1 MSNLGTNAGGE
12 KLIVA
17 EQKPLE
23 EIRRMITP
31 YERVLILGCG
41 TCMTVC
47 DAGGEREVSF
57 LHNALRLAQARSE
70 DRTHTFSEYTLKRQ
84 CDPEFLEPLVEKIA
98 DVDVI
103 LSLGC
108 GIGVQAIA
116 ERFPELPVLP
126 GVNTSF
132 MGMTKES
139 GVWDERCAACGDCR
153 LEDTAGICPIT
164 RCTKG
169 ILNGPCA
176 GTKNGKCEANKDM
189 DCAWILIYKRLER
202 LGQLEKMRRYYPH
215 RNFRT
220 IPRPKRITS
229 KASIDVG
236 GGDG

>member
-1 MSNLGTNAGGE
+1 
-12 KLIVA
+12 
-17 EQKPLE
+17 
-23 EIRRMITP
+23 MISP

-57 LHNALRLAQARSE
+57 LHNALRMAQTKGGNG
-70 DRTHTFSEYTLKRQ
+70 THHFSECTLKRQ
-84 CDPEFLEPLVEKIA
+84 CDPEFLEMLVDKVGDTDA
-98 DVDVI
+98 I

-116 ERFPELPVLP
+116 ERFPDIPVLP

-132 MGMTKES
+132 MGMATEQ

-176 GTKNGKCEANKDM
+176 GAKNGRCEANKDM
-189 DCAWILIYKRLER
+189 DCAWVLIYQRLER
-202 LGQLEKMRRYYPH
+202 LGQLEKMRRYYPM

-220 IPRPKRITS
+220 IARPKRIAEATM
-229 KASIDVG
+229 AVG
-236 GGDG
+236 DENG

>member
-1 MSNLGTNAGGE
+1 
-12 KLIVA
+12 LIVA

-23 EIRRMITP
+23 EIRRMIHP
-31 YERVLILGCG
+31 YGRVLILGCG

-47 DAGGEREVSF
+47 DAGGEHEVSF
-57 LHNALRLAQARSE
+57 LHNALKLAEARSGNS
-70 DRTHTFSEYTLKRQ
+70 THTLSEYTLKRQ
-84 CDPEFLEPLVEKIA
+84 CDPEFLDLLIEKID
-98 DVDVI
+98 DVDVV

-116 ERFPELPVLP
+116 ERFLDLPVLP

-139 GVWDERCAACGDCR
+139 GIWDERCAACGECR

-189 DCAWILIYKRLER
+189 DCAWVLIYQRLER
-202 LGQLEKMRRYYPH
+202 LQQLEKMRRYYPP
-215 RNFRT
+215 RNYRA
-220 IPRPKRITS
+220 IPRPRRITS
-229 KASIDVG
+229 KTGVVLGEGES
-236 GGDG
+236 DG

>member
-1 MSNLGTNAGGE
+1 M
-12 KLIVA
+12 IVA
-17 EQKPLE
+17 EQKSLE
-23 EIRRMITP
+23 DIRRMIAP
-31 YERVLILGCG
+31 YERVLLLGCG

-47 DAGGEREVSF
+47 DAGGESEVAF
-57 LHNALRLAQARSE
+57 LHSALKLAQSRSG
-70 DRTHTFSEYTLKRQ
+70 DGVHTFSEYTLKRQ
-84 CDPEFLEPLVEKIA
+84 CDPEFLEQLPDKIA
-98 DVDVI
+98 DVDAV

-132 MGMTKES
+132 MGMTKET

-176 GTKNGKCEANKDM
+176 GVKNGKCEANKDM
-189 DCAWILIYKRLER
+189 DCAWVLIYQRLEG
-202 LGQLEKMRRYYPH
+202 LQQLEKMRRYYPP

-220 IPRPKRITS
+220 LPRPRRIVSTTS
-229 KASIDVG
+229 VDT
-236 GGDG
+236 GDSDG

>member
-1 MSNLGTNAGGE
+1 M
-12 KLIVA
+12 IVA

-23 EIRRMITP
+23 EIRQMIAP

-57 LHNALRLAQARSE
+57 LHGALRVAQAKGQ
-70 DRTHTFSEYTLKRQ
+70 DGTHTFSEYTVKRQ
-84 CDPEFLEPLVEKIA
+84 CDSEFLDSLVDKVG
-98 DVDVI
+98 DVDAI

-108 GIGVQAIA
+108 GIGVQAVA
-116 ERFPELPVLP
+116 ERFSELPVLP

-132 MGMTKES
+132 MGMASEW
-139 GVWDERCAACGDCR
+139 GIWDERCVACGDCR
-153 LEDTAGICPIT
+153 LDETGGICPIT

-189 DCAWILIYKRLER
+189 DCAWVLIYKRLEG
-202 LGQLEKMRRYYPH
+202 LQQLDKMRRYYPP
-215 RNFRT
+215 RNFRA
-220 IPRPKRITS
+220 IPRPKRLIS
-229 KASIDVG
+229 KANVDANVEAG
-236 GGDG
+236 EDNG

>member
-1 MSNLGTNAGGE
+1 M
-12 KLIVA
+12 IVA
-17 EQKPLE
+17 EQKSLE
-23 EIRRMITP
+23 EIRQMISA

-47 DAGGEREVSF
+47 GAGGEREVSF
-57 LHNALRLAQARSE
+57 VHSALRVAQSKSGNGIIHR
-70 DRTHTFSEYTLKRQ
+70 FSESTLKRQ
-84 CDPEFLEPLVEKIA
+84 CDPEFLEMLVDKVS
-98 DVDVI
+98 DVDAV

-116 ERFPELPVLP
+116 ERLPDMAVLP

-132 MGMTKES
+132 MGMAREQ

-169 ILNGPCA
+169 VLNGPCA
-176 GTKNGKCEANKDM
+176 GTKNGKCEANKDI
-189 DCAWILIYKRLER
+189 DCAWVLIYKRLER
-202 LGQLEKMRRYYPH
+202 RQHLDKMRRYYPP

-220 IPRPKRITS
+220 IPRPRRLTS
-229 KASIDVG
+229 GSDTG
-236 GGDG
+236 GSHG

>member
-1 MSNLGTNAGGE
+1 M
-12 KLIVA
+12 IVA
-17 EQKPLE
+17 EQKTLE
-23 EIRRMITP
+23 DIRRMIAP
-31 YERVLILGCG
+31 YERVLLLGCG

-57 LHNALRLAQARSE
+57 LHSALKLAQSRSG
-70 DRTHTFSEYTLKRQ
+70 DGVHVFTEYTLKRQ
-84 CDPEFLEPLVEKIA
+84 CDPEFLELLGDKVS
-98 DVDVI
+98 DVDAI

-108 GIGVQAIA
+108 GIGVQALA

-132 MGMTKES
+132 MGMTKEA

-153 LEDTAGICPIT
+153 LEETAGICPIT

-176 GTKNGKCEANKDM
+176 GTKNGKCEANMDM
-189 DCAWILIYKRLER
+189 DCAWVLIYKRLER
-202 LGQLEKMRRYYPH
+202 LGQLEKIRRYYPP
-215 RNFRT
+215 RNFRA
-220 IPRPKRITS
+220 IPRPKRIMS
-229 KASIDVG
+229 KASIDTG

>member
-1 MSNLGTNAGGE
+1 
-12 KLIVA
+12 LIVA

-23 EIRRMITP
+23 EIRRIITP

-57 LHNALRLAQARSE
+57 LHNALRVAQVKSG
-70 DRTHTFSEYTLKRQ
+70 DGTHTFLEYTVKRQ
-84 CDPEFLEPLVEKIA
+84 CDFEFLDPLAERLGE
-98 DVDVI
+98 VDAV

-116 ERFPELPVLP
+116 ERFPDLPVLP

-132 MGMTKES
+132 MGMAKEQ
-139 GVWDERCAACGDCR
+139 GVWDERCAACGACILD
-153 LEDTAGICPIT
+153 ETAGICPIT

-189 DCAWILIYKRLER
+189 DCAWILIYQRLER
-202 LGQLEKMRRYYPH
+202 LQQLEKMRRYYPL

-220 IPRPKRITS
+220 IPRPKRIMSKTS
-229 KASIDVG
+229 TDAGEDNG
-236 GGDG
+236 

>member
-1 MSNLGTNAGGE
+1 M
-12 KLIVA
+12 IVA
-17 EQKPLE
+17 EQKPLA
-23 EIRRMITP
+23 EIRQMITP
-31 YERVLILGCG
+31 YQRVLILGCG

-47 DAGGEREVSF
+47 NTGGEREVSF
-57 LHNALRLAQARSE
+57 LHNALRLAESRSGNGI
-70 DRTHTFSEYTLKRQ
+70 HTFSEYTVKRQ
-84 CDPEFLEPLVEKIA
+84 CDYEFLDSLVDKIG
-98 DVDVI
+98 DVDAI

-116 ERFPELPVLP
+116 ERLPDLPVLP

-132 MGMTKES
+132 MGMTEEW

-153 LEDTAGICPIT
+153 LADTAGICPIT

-202 LGQLEKMRRYYPH
+202 LGQLDKMRRFYPL

-220 IPRPKRITS
+220 IPRPKRVVS

-236 GGDG
+236 EGDG

>member
-1 MSNLGTNAGGE
+1 M
-12 KLIVA
+12 IVA
-17 EQKPLE
+17 EQKLFE
-23 EIRRMITP
+23 EIWQMIAS

-47 DAGGEREVSF
+47 NAGGEREVSF
-57 LHNALRLAQARSE
+57 LHNALRVAHAKCWNGV
-70 DRTHTFSEYTLKRQ
+70 HTFSEHTLKRQ
-84 CDPEFLEPLVEKIA
+84 CDPEFLDSLVDKVK

-108 GIGVQAIA
+108 GIGVQALA
-116 ERFPELPVLP
+116 ERFMDLPVLP

-132 MGMTKES
+132 MGMTQEA

-176 GTKNGKCEANKDM
+176 GAKNGKCEANKDM
-189 DCAWILIYKRLER
+189 DCAWLLIYKRLER
-202 LGQLEKMRRYYPH
+202 LEQLEKMRRYYPL
-215 RNFRT
+215 RNFRE

-229 KASIDVG
+229 KTIAALGEDNGQLAI
-236 GGDG
+236 

>member
-1 MSNLGTNAGGE
+1 
-12 KLIVA
+12 LIVA

-23 EIRRMITP
+23 DIRRMIAP
-31 YERVLILGCG
+31 YARVLLLGCG

-47 DAGGEREVSF
+47 DAGGEREVAF
-57 LHNALRLAQARSE
+57 LHSALKLAQSRSGDE
-70 DRTHTFSEYTLKRQ
+70 VHEFSEFILKRQ
-84 CDPEFLEPLVEKIA
+84 CDPEFLEQLPDKIA
-98 DVDVI
+98 DVDAV

-132 MGMTKES
+132 MGMTKET

-176 GTKNGKCEANKDM
+176 GVKNGKCEANKDM
-189 DCAWILIYKRLER
+189 DCAWVLIYQRLEG
-202 LGQLEKMRRYYPH
+202 LQQLEKMRRYYPP

-220 IPRPKRITS
+220 LPRPRRIVSTTS
-229 KASIDVG
+229 VDT
-236 GGDG
+236 GDSDG

>member
-1 MSNLGTNAGGE
+1 M
-12 KLIVA
+12 IVA
-17 EQKPLE
+17 DQKPLQ
-23 EIRRMITP
+23 EIRRMISP

-57 LHNALRLAQARSE
+57 LHNALRVAQSKSGNGAHR
-70 DRTHTFSEYTLKRQ
+70 FLEYTLKRQ
-84 CDPEFLEPLVEKIA
+84 CEPEFLEMLVDKVG
-98 DVDVI
+98 DVDAI

-116 ERFPELPVLP
+116 ERFPDTPVLP

-132 MGMTKES
+132 MGIAREQ

-189 DCAWILIYKRLER
+189 DCAWVLIYKRLER
-202 LGQLEKMRRYYPH
+202 LGQLEKMRRYYPM
-215 RNFRT
+215 RNFRAV
-220 IPRPKRITS
+220 PRPKRIVRTPV
-229 KASIDVG
+229 AVG
-236 GGDG
+236 EDNG

>member
-1 MSNLGTNAGGE
+1 M
-12 KLIVA
+12 IIA

-23 EIRRMITP
+23 EIRQMIAP

-47 DAGGEREVSF
+47 NAGGEREVSY
-57 LHNALRLAQARSE
+57 LHSALRLAQMKSGNG
-70 DRTHTFSEYTLKRQ
+70 THTFSEYALKRQ
-84 CDPEFLEPLVEKIA
+84 CDPEFLDLIA
-98 DVDVI
+98 DKIEDVDAI

-116 ERFPELPVLP
+116 ERFPDIPVLP

-132 MGMTKES
+132 MGMAEES

-153 LEDTAGICPIT
+153 LAETAGICPIT

-176 GTKNGKCEANKDM
+176 GTKNAKCEANKDM
-189 DCAWILIYKRLER
+189 DCAWILIYQRLER
-202 LGQLEKMRRYYPH
+202 LQQLDKMRRYYPL
-215 RNFRT
+215 RNFRA
-220 IPRPKRITS
+220 IPRPKRIVS
-229 KASIDVG
+229 KANINAG
-236 GGDG
+236 GNDG

>member
-1 MSNLGTNAGGE
+1 M
-12 KLIVA
+12 IVA
-17 EQKPLE
+17 EQKPLD
-23 EIRRMITP
+23 EIRQMITL
-31 YERVLILGCG
+31 YETVLILGCG

-57 LHNALRLAQARSE
+57 LHNSLRVAQAKSGNG
-70 DRTHTFSEYTLKRQ
+70 THTFSEYTLKRQ
-84 CDPEFLEPLVEKIA
+84 CDPEFLDLLTDRVS
-98 DVDVI
+98 DVDAI

-116 ERFPELPVLP
+116 ERFPEVSVLP

-132 MGMTKES
+132 MGMTKEM

-153 LEDTAGICPIT
+153 LAETAGICPIT

-189 DCAWILIYKRLER
+189 DCAWLLIYKRLEG
-202 LGQLEKMRRYYPH
+202 LGQLEKMRRYYPP
-215 RNFRT
+215 RNFRA
-220 IPRPKRITS
+220 IPRPKRIMS
-229 KASIDVG
+229 KANIDVG
-236 GGDG
+236 GEGDG

>member
-1 MSNLGTNAGGE
+1 M
-12 KLIVA
+12 IVA
-17 EQKPLE
+17 EQKPLP
-23 EIRRMITP
+23 EIRRMISP
-31 YERVLILGCG
+31 YERVLIVGCG

-47 DAGGEREVSF
+47 DAGGEREVAF
-57 LHNALRLAQARSE
+57 LHDALRMAQSKNANE
-70 DRTHTFSEYTLKRQ
+70 THHFLEATLKRQ
-84 CDPEFLEPLVEKIA
+84 CEPEFLQMLVDKTS

-116 ERFPELPVLP
+116 ERFPDTPVLP
-126 GVNTSF
+126 GVNTAF
-132 MGMTKES
+132 MGISREQ

-153 LEDTAGICPIT
+153 LEDTAGICPVT

-202 LGQLEKMRRYYPH
+202 LGQLERMRRYYPM
-215 RNFRT
+215 RNFRAV
-220 IPRPKRITS
+220 PRPKRLVKTPV
-229 KASIDVG
+229 ALG
-236 GGDG
+236 ENNG

>member
-1 MSNLGTNAGGE
+1 MSNLGTNTGGE

-17 EQKPLE
+17 EQKSLE

-31 YERVLILGCG
+31 YGRVLILGCG

-47 DAGGEREVSF
+47 NAGGEREVTF
-57 LHNALRLAQARSE
+57 LHNALRLAQARSGDE
-70 DRTHTFSEYTLKRQ
+70 AHTLSEYTLKRQ
-84 CDPEFLEPLVEKIA
+84 CDPEFLEPLIEKIA
-98 DVDVI
+98 GVDVI

-176 GTKNGKCEANKDM
+176 GTKNGKCEANKEM
-189 DCAWILIYKRLER
+189 DCAWVLIYQRLER
-202 LGQLEKMRRYYPH
+202 LQQLDKMRRYYPP

-220 IPRPKRITS
+220 IPRPRRIMS
-229 KASIDVG
+229 KADIDVG
-236 GGDG
+236 EGDG

>member
-1 MSNLGTNAGGE
+1 M
-12 KLIVA
+12 IVA
-17 EQKPLE
+17 EQKPLA
-23 EIRRMITP
+23 EIRQMITP
-31 YERVLILGCG
+31 YQRVLILGCG

-47 DAGGEREVSF
+47 NAGGEREVSF
-57 LHNALRLAQARSE
+57 LHNALRLAESRSGNGI
-70 DRTHTFSEYTLKRQ
+70 HTFSEYTVKRQ
-84 CDPEFLEPLVEKIA
+84 CDYEFLDSLVDKIG
-98 DVDVI
+98 DVDAI

-116 ERFPELPVLP
+116 ERLPDLPVLP

-132 MGMTKES
+132 MGMAEEW
-139 GVWDERCAACGDCR
+139 GVWDERCAACGDCI
-153 LEDTAGICPIT
+153 LAETGGICPIT

-202 LGQLEKMRRYYPH
+202 LGQLDKMRRFYPL

-220 IPRPKRITS
+220 IPRPKRVVS

-236 GGDG
+236 EGDG

>member
-1 MSNLGTNAGGE
+1 
-12 KLIVA
+12 LIVA
-17 EQKPLE
+17 EQKPLP
-23 EIRRMITP
+23 EISRMIAP

-47 DAGGEREVSF
+47 DAGGEREVTF
-57 LHNALRLAQARSE
+57 LHNALRMAQSKGGNEAHHFLES
-70 DRTHTFSEYTLKRQ
+70 TLKRQ
-84 CDPEFLEPLVEKIA
+84 CEPEFLEMLVDKVG
-98 DVDVI
+98 DVDAV

-108 GIGVQAIA
+108 GIGVQATA
-116 ERFPELPVLP
+116 ERFPDIPVLP

-132 MGMTKES
+132 MGMAREQ

-189 DCAWILIYKRLER
+189 DCAWVLIYKRLER
-202 LGQLEKMRRYYPH
+202 LRQLDKMRRYYPM
-215 RNFRT
+215 RNFRAV
-220 IPRPKRITS
+220 PRPKRIVRTRVS
-229 KASIDVG
+229 VG
-236 GGDG
+236 EDNG

>member
-1 MSNLGTNAGGE
+1 M
-12 KLIVA
+12 IVA

-23 EIRRMITP
+23 EIRRVIAP
-31 YERVLILGCG
+31 YERILILGCG

-47 DAGGEREVSF
+47 GAGGEREVSF
-57 LHNALRLAQARSE
+57 LHNALRVAQAKGQNGS
-70 DRTHTFSEYTLKRQ
+70 HIFSEYTLKRQ
-84 CDPEFLEPLVEKIA
+84 CDLEFFDLLA
-98 DVDVI
+98 DKVGDLDAI

-153 LEDTAGICPIT
+153 LAETAGICPIT

-176 GTKNGKCEANKDM
+176 GTKNGKCEANKDI
-189 DCAWILIYKRLER
+189 DCAWLLIYKRLER
-202 LGQLEKMRRYYPH
+202 LQQLEKIRRYYPP

-220 IPRPKRITS
+220 IPRPKRIMS
-229 KASIDVG
+229 KASANLG
-236 GGDG
+236 GSNG